1 MQQLVLV
8 DIDVKNE
15 YETIFK
21 NLIVWGLRYKM
32 KGKNKV

>member
-15 YETIFK
+15 YETNNIQESYS
-21 NLIVWGLRYKM
+21 LGVEI
-32 KGKNKV
+32 